1 MNIFTCIDDG
11 RGPRYRYGKAVRK
24 GEQPI
29 VYDPLTEEGYKAI
42 ADTWGVEEAEQ
53 ARLDATSL

>member
-1 MNIFTCIDDG
+1 MNI
-11 RGPRYRYGKAVRK
+11 REPRYRYGKAVRK

-42 ADTWGVEEAEQ
+42 ADAFGAEAAEE
-53 ARLDATSL
+53 ARLDGLGATRGEE